1 MEQASFVMFV
11 PQAMRPMLE
20 IQTGSIVS
28 HILNSKGLLSNG
40 KAKGS
45 LDCSEPEDRKEGEKQ
60 NCGSGFQV
68 NRLQLLQGSAWKN
81 PVE

>member
-1 MEQASFVMFV
+1 
-11 PQAMRPMLE
+11 MRPMLE
-20 IQTGSIVS
+20 IQSGSIVS

-45 LDCSEPEDRKEGEKQ
+45 LDCSKPEDRKEGGKQ